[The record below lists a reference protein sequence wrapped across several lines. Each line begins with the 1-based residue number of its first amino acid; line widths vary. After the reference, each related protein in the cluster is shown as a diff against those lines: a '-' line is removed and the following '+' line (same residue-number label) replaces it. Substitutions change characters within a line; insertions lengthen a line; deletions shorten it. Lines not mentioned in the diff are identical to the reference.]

1 MLSGLENENAPDT
14 SKSANTSRPSVA
26 NASDCRNGRSKMASR
41 ARSSPT
47 IHTTVSRSSSS
58 NSSALNDAK
67 KASPA
72 ISSNSG
78 GMTNPRS
85 VSNRLRTSDDV

>member
-1 MLSGLENENAPDT
+1 MLSGLENENAPDS

-26 NASDCRNGRSKMASR
+26 NAEDCRNGSSRIASSSS
-41 ARSSPT
+41 SSPA

-67 KASPA
+67 KLSPA
-72 ISSNSG
+72 ISSNWAG
-78 GMTNPRS
+78 
-85 VSNRLRTSDDV
+85 

>member
-1 MLSGLENENAPDT
+1 M
-14 SKSANTSRPSVA
+14 
-26 NASDCRNGRSKMASR
+26 
-41 ARSSPT
+41 

-85 VSNRLRTSDDV
+85 VSKRLRTSEDV